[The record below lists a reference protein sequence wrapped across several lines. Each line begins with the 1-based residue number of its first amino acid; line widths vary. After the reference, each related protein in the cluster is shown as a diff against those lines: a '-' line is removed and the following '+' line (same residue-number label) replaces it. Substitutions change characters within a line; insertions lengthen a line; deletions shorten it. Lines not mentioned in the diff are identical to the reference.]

1 MNEQEVMK
9 EKAILVGCQLPH
21 VSDERF
27 SYSMEEL
34 AALTKTADGTVVSTV
49 TQKRNRVDAATYI
62 GKGKVDEL
70 AVLCEELS
78 PDVLIFNDE
87 LSPSQL
93 KALVTTLDVKIIDRT
108 QLILDIFAKR
118 ARTREGKLQIEL
130 AQLQYALP
138 RLSGQ
143 GINLSRQGGGIG
155 TRGPGETKLE
165 TDRRHIRNRIHEINV
180 QLSTVIRHR
189 SRYRERRKKNGVLQI
204 ALVGYTNAGKSTWF
218 NRLTDADS
226 YEENLLFATLDP
238 MTRKMMLPSGYSVL
252 LSDTVG
258 FIQDLPTTLIAAFRS
273 TLEEVKEADLILHMI
288 DSSHEDY
295 EGHEETVKR
304 LLEELEADDIPVL
317 TVYNKRDRK
326 RPDFIPSSGRGHIMT
341 SAKIDGDLPL
351 FKQAVEDYLKKE
363 LLVPYDVRIPASE
376 GRLLSRIKSETMT
389 NSTVFDEDR
398 EAYEVEGYILPDQN
412 ILGEAE
418 EVYVGKDTA
427 KHV

>member
-238 MTRKMMLPSGYSVL
+238 MTRKMTLPSGYSVL

-295 EGHEETVKR
+295 EGHEATVKR

-363 LLVPYDVRIPASE
+363 LLVPYEVRIPASD

-389 NSTVFDEDR
+389 NSTVFNEDR

-412 ILGEAE
+412 ILGELKK
-418 EVYVGKDTA
+418 YM
-427 KHV
+427 

>member
-1 MNEQEVMK
+1 MNGQDVMK

-238 MTRKMMLPSGYSVL
+238 MTRKMTLPSGYSVL

-295 EGHEETVKR
+295 EGHEATVKR

-389 NSTVFDEDR
+389 NSTIFDEDR
-398 EAYEVEGYILPDQN
+398 EAYDVEGYILPDQN
-412 ILGEAE
+412 ILGELKK
-418 EVYVGKDTA
+418 YM
-427 KHV
+427 

>member
-1 MNEQEVMK
+1 MNGQEVMK

-70 AVLCEELS
+70 SVLCEELS

-412 ILGEAE
+412 ILGELKK
-418 EVYVGKDTA
+418 YM
-427 KHV
+427 

>member
-1 MNEQEVMK
+1 MNGQDVMK

-238 MTRKMMLPSGYSVL
+238 MTRKMTLPSGYSVL

-295 EGHEETVKR
+295 EGHESTVKR

-363 LLVPYDVRIPASE
+363 LLIPYDVRIPASE
-376 GRLLSRIKSETMT
+376 GRLLSRIKSETMA

-398 EAYEVEGYILPDQN
+398 EVYEVEGYILPDQN
-412 ILGEAE
+412 ILGELKK
-418 EVYVGKDTA
+418 YM
-427 KHV
+427 

>member
-1 MNEQEVMK
+1 MK

-70 AVLCEELS
+70 SVLCEELS

-238 MTRKMMLPSGYSVL
+238 MTRKMTLPSGYSVL

-295 EGHEETVKR
+295 EGHEATVKR

-341 SAKIDGDLPL
+341 SAKIDGDLRL

-376 GRLLSRIKSETMT
+376 GRLLSRIKSETMA

-398 EAYEVEGYILPDQN
+398 EVYEVEGYILPDQN
-412 ILGEAE
+412 ILGELKK
-418 EVYVGKDTA
+418 YM
-427 KHV
+427 

>member
-1 MNEQEVMK
+1 MNGQDVMK

-238 MTRKMMLPSGYSVL
+238 MTRKMTLPSGYSVL

-295 EGHEETVKR
+295 EGHEATVKR

-317 TVYNKRDRK
+317 TVYNKRDWK

-363 LLVPYDVRIPASE
+363 LLIPYDVRIPASE
-376 GRLLSRIKSETMT
+376 GRLLSRIKSETMA

-398 EAYEVEGYILPDQN
+398 EVYEVEGYILPDQN
-412 ILGEAE
+412 ILGELKK
-418 EVYVGKDTA
+418 YM
-427 KHV
+427 

>member
-1 MNEQEVMK
+1 MK

-238 MTRKMMLPSGYSVL
+238 MTRKMTLPSGYSVL

-295 EGHEETVKR
+295 EGHESTVKR

-363 LLVPYDVRIPASE
+363 LLIPYDVRIPASE
-376 GRLLSRIKSETMT
+376 GRLLSRIKSETMA

-398 EAYEVEGYILPDQN
+398 EVYEVEGYILPDQN
-412 ILGEAE
+412 ILGELKK
-418 EVYVGKDTA
+418 YM
-427 KHV
+427 

>member
-93 KALVTTLDVKIIDRT
+93 KALITTLDVKIIDRT

-412 ILGEAE
+412 ILGELKK
-418 EVYVGKDTA
+418 YM
-427 KHV
+427 